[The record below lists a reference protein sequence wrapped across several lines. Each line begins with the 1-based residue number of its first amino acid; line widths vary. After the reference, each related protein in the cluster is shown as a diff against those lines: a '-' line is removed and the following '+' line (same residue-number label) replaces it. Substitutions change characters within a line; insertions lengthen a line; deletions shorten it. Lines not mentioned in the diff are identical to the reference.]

1 MNSEDKRIR
10 KTKKILKETL
20 ISILDKKPFEQISVK
35 EICDASDTSRVTFYT
50 HYSDKY
56 ELADDI
62 FNDMI
67 QIAKDDYYRLQKEN
81 NPGNDFTL
89 RYCNLM
95 DCILNMYYGQI
106 RFFSHTVASESPY
119 LNFSFYK
126 YALQYVEFH
135 IQKHNEEIFK
145 YSPKKISGFLCYGLW
160 GFLNESRAEK
170 SSLEQVRGE
179 LQEIVKDIF
188 KSKILTFNI

>member
-1 MNSEDKRIR
+1 MIEDKRVR
-10 KTKKILKETL
+10 KTKKFLKETL
-20 ISILDKKPFEQISVK
+20 ISMLDTKTFEQITVK
-35 EICDASDTSRVTFYT
+35 EICDASDTSRVTFYA

-62 FNDMI
+62 FKDMI
-67 QIAKDDYYRLQKEN
+67 QIATDEYYKLQKAN
-81 NPGNDFTL
+81 NPQNDFTI

-95 DCILNMYYGQI
+95 NCILNMYYGQI
-106 RFFSHTVASESPY
+106 RFFCHTVASESPY

-126 YALQYVEFH
+126 YTLKYVELYV
-135 IQKHNEEIFK
+135 QKHSQSLFK

-160 GFLNESRAEK
+160 GFLNESRVEQD
-170 SSLEQVRGE
+170 SLEQVRQE

-188 KSKILTFNI
+188 KSKILTLNI